1 LILIAFLPA
10 AKGSS
15 SLRLQESP
23 SAEIAL
29 KSHRRFTATVAI
41 LALLSACGGGGGDDR
56 SAVSPPPGS
65 NPPPS
70 TSTGCSLRERQ
81 DFALAQLRE
90 FYLYPDLLDTT
101 VNPASF
107 TTVQA
112 YIDALV
118 APARAQNRDRFFT
131 FITSIAEEN
140 AFFASGATAGF
151 GFRMSSNVAEG
162 RVFVAETFE
171 GTPAFAAGIDRGT
184 EIIGIGGIPS
194 DVVAVKDILAAEG
207 TAGISRALGPSDV
220 GLTRVL
226 RVREKD
232 GTVRDVTLT
241 KSKFDIDPVSDRYGA
256 GIIDDGGKKV
266 GYINLRTF
274 IGEPAERDLRAAF
287 AQFKAQGITE
297 VIVDLRYNGGGLVR
311 VAELLTNLLLGN
323 RSSSDVLSYTVFRP
337 EKASSN
343 QTVFFMPQ
351 PESIAA
357 TKIAFIGTGSSASAS
372 ELVMNAVLPYLGAN
386 AALIGSNT
394 FGKPVGQIA
403 IDRAQCDDRLR
414 ILAFATQNASRQGE
428 YFTGL
433 ASSFKAT
440 CRAPDDVLN
449 QLGNRQEASIKTAL
463 DFLAGRACTPIGGTV
478 TTQSVSQKQ
487 GGTELITPAQPNGT
501 IERDL
506 PGAF

>member
-1 LILIAFLPA
+1 M
-10 AKGSS
+10 K
-15 SLRLQESP
+15 RC
-23 SAEIAL
+23 
-29 KSHRRFTATVAI
+29 RTFTATVAI
-41 LALLSACGGGGGDDR
+41 LALLSACGGGGSGGDDR
-56 SAVSPPPGS
+56 SPIAPPPGS
-65 NPPPS
+65 NPPPA
-70 TSTGCSLRERQ
+70 TGAGCSLRERQ

-90 FYLYPDLLDTT
+90 FYLYPELLDTS
-101 VNPASF
+101 VDPANFS
-107 TTVQA
+107 TVQA

-140 AFFASGATAGF
+140 AFFSSGATAGF
-151 GFRMSSNVAEG
+151 GFRVTSNVGEG
-162 RVFVAETFE
+162 RVIVAETFE

-184 EIIGIGGIPS
+184 EILAIGGGPTDLIT
-194 DVVAVKDILAAEG
+194 VKDILAAEG
-207 TAGISRALGPSDV
+207 PGGVSRALGPGDV
-220 GLTRVL
+220 GVTRVL

-241 KSKFDIDPVSDRYGA
+241 KVQFEIDPVSDRYGA
-256 GIIDDGGKKV
+256 GIINDNGKKV

-287 AQFKAQGITE
+287 AQFKSQGITE

-311 VAELLTNLLLGN
+311 IAELLTNLLLGN
-323 RSSSDVLSYTVFRP
+323 RSSSDVLSFTVFRP
-337 EKASSN
+337 EKASNN

-357 TKIAFIGTGSSASAS
+357 TKVAFIGTGSSASAS

-403 IDRAQCDDRLR
+403 IDRPQCDDRLR
-414 ILAFATQNASRQGE
+414 ILAFATQNANRQGD
-428 YFTGL
+428 YFNGL
-433 ASSFKAT
+433 ASNFSST
-440 CRAPDDVLN
+440 CRAPDDLSN
-449 QLGNRQEASIKTAL
+449 QLGAPQEASIKTAL
-463 DFLAGRACTPIGGTV
+463 DFLAGRACTPIGGAV
-478 TTQSVSQKQ
+478 GAQGASKGQ
-487 GGTELITPAQPNGT
+487 GGTELITPAQPRGT

-506 PGAF
+506 PGAY